1 MISNLFTRRDFSLR
15 LVSIL
20 PVLGT
25 IRSAFGSINPQMNST
40 GNNLGEI
47 SHSAE
52 AIHQEVIFN
61 ASPKRVYDALT
72 DARQFT
78 QVTLGIIKGAG
89 PAEISSEVGG
99 AFSCFGGIISGRHIE
114 MVPDKRLVQA
124 WRVSEWQPGVFSIVK
139 FDLQEQGAQTRL
151 VFDHTGF
158 PAGKAE
164 HLASGW
170 KEHYWEPMKK
180 YLA

>member
-1 MISNLFTRRDFSLR
+1 MLSNLFTRRDFSLR
-15 LVSIL
+15 LVSVF
-20 PVLGT
+20 PALG
-25 IRSAFGSINPQMNST
+25 IARSAFGSSGAQMNSRVSS
-40 GNNLGEI
+40 LGEI

-72 DARQFT
+72 DAKQFT

-124 WRVSEWQPGVFSIVK
+124 WRVSEWEPGVFSIVK
-139 FDLQEQGAQTRL
+139 FDLQEQGGQTKL
-151 VFDHTGF
+151 IFDHTGF
-158 PAGKAE
+158 PTGKAE